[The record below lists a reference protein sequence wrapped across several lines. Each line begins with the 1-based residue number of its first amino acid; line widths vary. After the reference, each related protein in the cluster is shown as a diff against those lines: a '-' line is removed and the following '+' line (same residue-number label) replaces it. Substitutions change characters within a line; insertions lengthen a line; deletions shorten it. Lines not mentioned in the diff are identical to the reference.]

1 MPDTA
6 PDAHVH
12 LALHPQHPSAVVA
25 TLTGTTLHTAR
36 AALASEGFRP
46 VSDDT
51 MLLVRIDHEEPYYA
65 NITANLLCDVSI
77 PVDITDQ
84 LQEEIDTE
92 WTWANHPMT
101 WLDRDEIRLVSAE
114 AQKIHDDIASG
125 FLTIHQH
132 AHDGHTTVAVGTY
145 RHADS
150 VHLHGENHLRVVSGS
165 YDTPGEAIADFE
177 RLYGDAVRTGPAPAT
192 DTERQAAQA
201 LAVLSAATATRIAG
215 APMEPQAPAEW
226 VPVYAAAPGD
236 HEALLDKFLEEQGE
250 WEKYRTWEDSTTVAN
265 HESLTLRMIFDHD
278 AEGRET
284 KWTFAA
290 YETPVSD
297 RLWHGTANASTPTA
311 IVSALLDAV
320 ATENAWNSGLFP
332 TAPETA
338 IAEATSPL
346 TDAKWRHTID
356 GRYITWEAPGPQEAG
371 IQFDAFAAQK
381 TGSSL
386 PTWTIWGG
394 HTVHQPAW
402 ALQLSANTP
411 ATLVQHIAFEMAEGQ
426 GTRPVQPAADG
437 PALRSAQ
444 APATVAASL
453 PVEYRPGRNR

>member
-1 MPDTA
+1 MSDTT

-25 TLTGTTLHTAR
+25 TLTGSTLHTAR
-36 AALASEGFRP
+36 ATLALEGFRP

-65 NITANLLCDVSI
+65 NITANLLRDAGT

-101 WLDRDEIRLVSAE
+101 WLDRDGIRLVSAE

-125 FLTIHQH
+125 LLTIHLH

-145 RHADS
+145 QHADS
-150 VHLHGENHLRVVSGS
+150 VHLHGEDHLRVVSRS

-177 RLYGDAVRTGPAPAT
+177 RLHGDAVRPGPPPPT

-201 LAVLSAATATRIAG
+201 LASMSTPRAAG
-215 APMEPQAPAEW
+215 AADAPAAKAEL
-226 VPVYAAAPGD
+226 VPVYAADPGD
-236 HEALLDKFLEEQGE
+236 HEALLDKFLKEHGE

-265 HESLTLRMIFDHD
+265 HESLTLRAVFDHEAD
-278 AEGRET
+278 GRET

-290 YETPVSD
+290 YETPVSE
-297 RLWHGTANASTPTA
+297 RLWHGTATASTPAA

-320 ATENAWNSGLFP
+320 AAENAWGRGLSSSI
-332 TAPETA
+332 TETA
-338 IAEATSPL
+338 ITQATSPL
-346 TDAKWRHTID
+346 ADADWKHTVD
-356 GRYITWEAPGPQEAG
+356 GRYITWEAPGAQAG
-371 IQFDAFAAQK
+371 GVQFDAFAAQRAD
-381 TGSSL
+381 SPL
-386 PTWTIWGG
+386 PTWIIWGG
-394 HTVHQPAW
+394 HAVHQPTW
-402 ALQLSANTP
+402 ALHLSAKAP
-411 ATLVQHIAFEMAEGQ
+411 ADLVQYIAFEMAEGQ
-426 GTRPVQPAADG
+426 GTRLVLPASPDASALRTTPVPAPVAVPPPAAH
-437 PALRSAQ
+437 L
-444 APATVAASL
+444 
-453 PVEYRPGRNR
+453 PGRSR